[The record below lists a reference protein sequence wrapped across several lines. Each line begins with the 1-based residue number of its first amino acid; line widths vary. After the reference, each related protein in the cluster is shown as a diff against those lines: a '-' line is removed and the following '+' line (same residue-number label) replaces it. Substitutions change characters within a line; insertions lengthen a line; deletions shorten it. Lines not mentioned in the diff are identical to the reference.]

1 MKVPLLANSLPVRLR
16 AVLFTTLM
24 LSQSLHAIP
33 LRVLAWN
40 DEIAG
45 RKLAIVDAKSSVT
58 IEAMHPS
65 KRTKPYQV
73 AAGDKPVVIQALDK
87 TDKDGKPAASLILI
101 PQGTKQ
107 PLLLLLPDEKA
118 ATGLRLFVIDDDTA
132 DFPWGGIRFINAS
145 AKKLAFVFEKK
156 TVVLP
161 ASWTPVSVNPG
172 GVSRNMETQL
182 FIVDQPTV
190 PIYSAIWEQQQDVRM
205 LIFLVPGDDPRLGPV
220 AMKMISEDRRVGLAK
235 PASAAAQADGRG
247 GLAAP

>member
-1 MKVPLLANSLPVRLR
+1 MKVPLLANSLSVRLC
-16 AVLFTTLM
+16 AVIVTTLM

-45 RKLAIVDAKSSVT
+45 RKLALGDAKGSVT

-87 TDKDGKPAASLILI
+87 TDKDGKPAASQILI

-107 PLLLLLPDEKA
+107 PLLLLLPDEKS
-118 ATGLRLFVIDDDTA
+118 ATGLRLHVIDDDTT

-145 AKKLAFVFEKK
+145 GKKLAFVFEKK
-156 TVVLP
+156 SVILP
-161 ASWTPVSVNPG
+161 VSWTPVSVNPG

-182 FIVDQPTV
+182 FIFDQPAV

-205 LIFLVPGDDPRLGPV
+205 LIFIVAGKDPRLGPV
-220 AMKMISEDRRVGLAK
+220 AMKMISEDRRVSLAK
-235 PASAAAQADGRG
+235 PAADNKK
-247 GLAAP
+247 

>member
-1 MKVPLLANSLPVRLR
+1 MKYPLLAPSPYVRLC
-16 AVLFTTLM
+16 AMIITTLL
-24 LSQSLHAIP
+24 LSQALHATP
-33 LRVLAWN
+33 LRILAWN

-65 KRTKPYQV
+65 KRTKPYHV
-73 AAGDKPVVIQALDK
+73 VAGDKPVVIEALDK
-87 TDKDGKPAASLILI
+87 TDKDGKPAASQILI
-101 PQGTKQ
+101 PPANKQ

-118 ATGLRLFVIDDDTA
+118 ATGLRLFVLDDDAA

-145 AKKLAFVFEKK
+145 GKKLAFVFEKK

-161 ASWTPVSVNPG
+161 ASWTPVLANPG

-182 FIVDQPTV
+182 FFFDQPTD

-205 LIFLVPGDDPRLGPV
+205 LIFLVPGEDPRLGPV
-220 AMKMISEDRRVGLAK
+220 AMKMISEDRRVSLAK
-235 PASAAAQADGRG
+235 PATESKK
-247 GLAAP
+247 

>member
-1 MKVPLLANSLPVRLR
+1 MKHPLLANLPAVRLR
-16 AVLFTTLM
+16 AVILVTLM
-24 LSQSLHAIP
+24 LGQPLHAIP

-45 RKLAIVDAKSSVT
+45 RKLALGDAKSTVT

-73 AAGDKPVVIQALDK
+73 AAGDKPVVIQALDRIG
-87 TDKDGKPAASLILI
+87 TDGKPAVGQVLI
-101 PQGTKQ
+101 PQAAKQ

-145 AKKLAFVFEKK
+145 GKKLAFVFEKK

-172 GVSRNMETQL
+172 GANRNMETQL
-182 FIVDQPTV
+182 FVSDQPAV
-190 PIYSAIWEQQQDVRM
+190 PIYSAIWEQQKDVRM
-205 LIFLVPGDDPRLGPV
+205 LIFIVPGDDPRLGPV
-220 AMKMISEDRRVGLAK
+220 ALKMISEDRRVIMAK
-235 PASAAAQADGRG
+235 PAADGKK
-247 GLAAP
+247 

>member
-1 MKVPLLANSLPVRLR
+1 MKYPLLANLRPVRLR
-16 AVLFTTLM
+16 AVILTTLM
-24 LSQSLHAIP
+24 LGQSLHAIP

-45 RKLAIVDAKSSVT
+45 RKLAIGDAKSSVT

-65 KRTKPYQV
+65 KRTRPYQV
-73 AAGDKPVVIQALDK
+73 ATGDKPVVIQALDK
-87 TDKDGKPAASLILI
+87 PDKDGKPAANQILI

-118 ATGLRLFVIDDDTA
+118 ATGLRPYVIDDDNA

-145 AKKLAFVFEKK
+145 GKKLAFVLEKK
-156 TVVLP
+156 AVILP
-161 ASWTPVSVNPG
+161 ASWTPVTVNPG
-172 GVSRNMETQL
+172 GVSRNVETQL
-182 FIVDQPTV
+182 FFFDEPAV

-220 AMKMISEDRRVGLAK
+220 AMKMISEDRRVSLAK
-235 PASAAAQADGRG
+235 PATDSKK
-247 GLAAP
+247 